1 MLKEFIIYLFFI
13 SYLAAPRPTFGYF
26 QGGSITNSML
36 ITAFDTYLI
45 PRSPGASLP
54 QSPTEHLVQVWTKIL
69 PILNNPLDF
78 SCSFLEKKNSLNIC
92 SFSHLNS
99 SMHTHANIKN

>member
-1 MLKEFIIYLFFI
+1 MLREFIIYLFFI

-45 PRSPGASLP
+45 PRLPGASLP
-54 QSPTEHLVQVWTKIL
+54 QSPTEHLVRVCTKIL
-69 PILNNPLDF
+69 PILNNPIDL
-78 SCSFLEKKNSLNIC
+78 SCNFLEKKLV
-92 SFSHLNS
+92 
-99 SMHTHANIKN
+99 